1 MIISYVIGII
11 VFMNLEKQFHLFQD
25 FLIEMSNGAIS
36 HVRSINLKKL
46 DKPIL
51 RYELDRTTVSRPVSR
66 ESFNYEDLDMRAH
79 VTEYILTIDI
89 IAKCNIDKIWC
100 DDLVNMF
107 RGTFSSL
114 IPAKCK
120 IDIIPLTNEPTPRN
134 WLA

>member
-1 MIISYVIGII
+1 MLYVVSII

-36 HVRSINLKKL
+36 HVRSINLQKL
-46 DKPIL
+46 DKPTL
-51 RYELDRTTVSRPVSR
+51 RYVAGRTTVYRDT
-66 ESFNYEDLDMRAH
+66 FNYEDVDMMVH

-89 IAKCNIDKIWC
+89 VAKCNIDKIWC

-114 IPAKCK
+114 IPTKCK
-120 IDIIPLTNEPTPRN
+120 IDIVPLTNELNPN
-134 WLA
+134 KFYA

>member
-1 MIISYVIGII
+1 
-11 VFMNLEKQFHLFQD
+11 MNLEKQFHLFQD

-51 RYELDRTTVSRPVSR
+51 RYEHGRTTVSRDT
-66 ESFNYEDLDMRAH
+66 FNYENLDMMAH

>member
-1 MIISYVIGII
+1 
-11 VFMNLEKQFHLFQD
+11 MNLEKQFHLFQD

-46 DKPIL
+46 DKPTL
-51 RYELDRTTVSRPVSR
+51 RYEPRRTTVSR
-66 ESFNYEDLDMRAH
+66 ESFNCEDVDMMVH

-120 IDIIPLTNEPTPRN
+120 IDIVPLTNELNPTN
-134 WLA
+134 WYA

>member
-1 MIISYVIGII
+1 MLYVVSII
-11 VFMNLEKQFHLFQD
+11 VFMNLEKRFNLFQD

-36 HVRSINLKKL
+36 HVRSINLQKL
-46 DKPIL
+46 DKPTL
-51 RYELDRTTVSRPVSR
+51 RYVAGRTTVYRDT
-66 ESFNYEDLDMRAH
+66 FNYEDVDMIVH

-89 IAKCNIDKIWC
+89 VAKCNIDKLWC

-120 IDIIPLTNEPTPRN
+120 IDIVPLTNELTTTN
-134 WLA
+134 WYA

>member
-1 MIISYVIGII
+1 MLYVVSII
-11 VFMNLEKQFHLFQD
+11 VFMNLEKRFNLFQD

-36 HVRSINLKKL
+36 HVRSINLQKL
-46 DKPIL
+46 DKPTL
-51 RYELDRTTVSRPVSR
+51 RYVAGRTTVYRDT
-66 ESFNYEDLDMRAH
+66 FNYEDVDMIVH

-89 IAKCNIDKIWC
+89 VAKCNIDKLWC

-120 IDIIPLTNEPTPRN
+120 IDIVPLTNEPNPRN

>member
-1 MIISYVIGII
+1 MLYVVSII
-11 VFMNLEKQFHLFQD
+11 VFMNLEKRFNLFQD

-36 HVRSINLKKL
+36 HVRSINLQKL
-46 DKPIL
+46 DKPTL
-51 RYELDRTTVSRPVSR
+51 RYVAGRTTVYRDT
-66 ESFNYEDLDMRAH
+66 FNYEDVDMIVH

-89 IAKCNIDKIWC
+89 VAKCNIDKLWC

-120 IDIIPLTNEPTPRN
+120 IDIIPLTNEPNPRN
-134 WLA
+134 WFA

>member
-1 MIISYVIGII
+1 MLYVVSII

-36 HVRSINLKKL
+36 HVRSINLQKL
-46 DKPIL
+46 DKPTL
-51 RYELDRTTVSRPVSR
+51 RYVAGRTTVYRDT
-66 ESFNYEDLDMRAH
+66 FNYEDVDMMVH

-89 IAKCNIDKIWC
+89 VAKCNIDKIWC

-114 IPAKCK
+114 IPVKCK
-120 IDIIPLTNEPTPRN
+120 IDIVPLTNELNPN
-134 WLA
+134 KFYA